1 MLNLTKILLLSK
13 QIASSL
19 LKDEKPNA
27 LDSSELFSD
36 KDKKEIIN
44 RLTDESEIAS
54 RLQLKTKVDSKAD
67 WKKIQSRVVVPKRT
81 HYWQY
86 AAAAAVVIGIC
97 TTVYVVKDNFNGS
110 SVTEPIIVN
119 NQIVPGGHKA
129 ILTLETGEE
138 VNLVKD
144 VKYTAKNLQ
153 TNGEELVYNE
163 GSDPELNS
171 EEVAYNFLT
180 IPRGGQYQITLSD
193 GTHVWLNSESK
204 LKYPVRF
211 VQGETRIVE
220 LLYGEAYFDVSPST
234 MHEGAKFEVI
244 NKAQSVEVLGTEFNI
259 KAYKDEVTVYTTLVE
274 GQVKVR
280 SQGLVEDLVPN
291 QQSKLNTETH
301 TIDVSQI
308 DVYNEIAWKDGVFSF
323 EDKSLKDIMTVL
335 SRWYDIDVVFET
347 KSLESE
353 RFVGVLKKNY
363 SIETILSIFQKANII
378 NGFEINNKS
387 VIIK

>member
-1 MLNLTKILLLSK
+1 MSK
-13 QIASSL
+13 QIAASL
-19 LKDEKPNA
+19 LKDEKPNT

-36 KDKKEIIN
+36 QEKEEILD
-44 RLTDESEIAS
+44 RLTNESEIAS
-54 RLQLKTKVDSKAD
+54 RLHSKAKINSKED
-67 WKKIQSRVVVPKRT
+67 WKILQSKIDAPRKT
-81 HYWQY
+81 YYWRY
-86 AAAAAVVIGIC
+86 AAAAAVVIGMF
-97 TTVYVVKDNFNGS
+97 TAVYVLKDDFLNDD
-110 SVTEPIIVN
+110 VAKPIIVN
-119 NQIVPGGHKA
+119 NQIVPGDNKA

-144 VKYTAKNLQ
+144 VKYTAENLQ
-153 TNGEELVYNE
+153 TNGEEIVYKE
-163 GSDPELNS
+163 SSDPELTK
-171 EEVAYNFLT
+171 EEIAYNFLT
-180 IPRGGQYQITLSD
+180 IPRGGQFQITLSD

-211 VQGETRIVE
+211 IEGGTREVE

-234 MHEGAKFEVI
+234 EHKGARFKVI
-244 NKAQSVEVLGTEFNI
+244 NKSQSVEVLGTEFNI

-274 GQVKVR
+274 GKVKVR
-280 SQGLVEDLVPN
+280 SQELAQDLVPN
-291 QQSKLNTETH
+291 QQSKLNTT
-301 TIDVSQI
+301 TNVIDVHQV

-335 SRWYDIDVVFET
+335 SRWYDIDVVFEK

-363 SIETILSIFQKANII
+363 SIETILSIFQEANII
-378 NGFEINNKS
+378 NGFEIDTKS